1 MKKLNVTMLTLTSAF
16 CMMAGAF
23 FMADVSVAKADNASS
38 AAPMLSTT
46 KVMVSE
52 ENDKM
57 MLVTAIKD
65 MADVYEVGYTFGGT
79 VATTSAETTKYYT
92 SIGDGTTT
100 LTADDIFTE
109 MWVADEGV
117 GMIIWEVEFGFDTAY
132 EYKAYAKVGERN
144 DEGELVLP
152 SEEIVVTPVDAISK
166 TFYLATFKNG
176 EETVSTQIYTDP
188 ASVEV
193 PELAF
198 KPGYVGAWDKE
209 AGNASATINA
219 VYTAVDYTQFT
230 AVPVANTD
238 IQLRNAA
245 ETATIAL
252 PAEFD
257 GYTAVWAKL
266 GETTVGATMDGASVA
281 LTVANLTRGEG
292 KVTLLAYKGTEYKVA
307 EIAVTVADVVIKDKA
322 GLQLL
327 NDDLKNGKTDGSHGP
342 NLYVLAANVDW
353 ESANWNPGYSN
364 QQGTSGRNFWGVLD
378 GRGYAIENYNTQYGL
393 CNKNSTAGVIK
404 NLRLK
409 PIIKS
414 TTTKVA
420 GVCLINQGKIE
431 NCIIE
436 ASIYSAEKSTYVSGV
451 TANNEIGT
459 INNCIVVI
467 NSFASTTNATWI
479 GDVPVYGIAM
489 TKATAG
495 KGSESNCYAI
505 SKVEGQTYYKLTD
518 MYGDGNTAG
527 LYSSVADFFTGV
539 TSLPTANGW
548 NSYWKIENGG
558 LYFNGV
564 QVL

>member
-1 MKKLNVTMLTLTSAF
+1 MKKLNLTMLTLTSAF

-23 FMADVSVAKADNASS
+23 FMADVDVAKAENA
-38 AAPMLSTT
+38 AGTTPTFSTT
-46 KVMVSE
+46 KVMLSKSE
-52 ENDKM
+52 DKM

-65 MADVYEVGYTFGGT
+65 MADVYEVGYTFEGT
-79 VATTSAETTKYYT
+79 VVTKSDETTKYYT

-100 LTADDIFTE
+100 LTADDIFEET
-109 MWVADEGV
+109 WVSEEGV

-132 EYKAYAKVGERN
+132 EYKPYAKVGERA
-144 DEGELVLP
+144 EGGELVLP
-152 SEEIVVTPVDAISK
+152 STENVKTAEAIEK
-166 TFYLATFKNG
+166 TFYKATFKV
-176 EETVSTQIYTDP
+176 EDETVATKVYTD
-188 ASVEV
+188 ATSVV
-193 PELAF
+193 APEIPF
-198 KPGYVGAWDKE
+198 KPGYVGAWSAT
-209 AGNASATINA
+209 AGNASATI
-219 VYTAVDYTQFT
+219 TAEYSEVDYTQFT

-245 ETATIAL
+245 ETVSVAL
-252 PAEFD
+252 PAEFE
-257 GYTAVWAKL
+257 GYTAVWAKQ
-266 GETTVGATMDGASVA
+266 GEQAVGATMDGASVA
-281 LTVANLTRGEG
+281 LTVADLTRGEG

-307 EIAVTVADVVIKDKA
+307 EMAVTVADVVIKDKA

-327 NDDLKNGKTDGSHGP
+327 SDDLMNGKTDGSHGP

-353 ESANWNPGYSN
+353 ESANWTPGYSN
-364 QQGTSGRNFWGVLD
+364 QQGASGRNFWGHLD

-420 GVCLINQGKIE
+420 GICLINQGKIE
-431 NCIIE
+431 NCVVE
-436 ASIYSAEKSTYVSGV
+436 ASIYSAEKNTYVSGV
-451 TANNEIGT
+451 AANNEIGI

-505 SKVEGQTYYKLTD
+505 NKVEGQTYYKFTA
-518 MYGDGNTAG
+518 MYGDGTTAG
-527 LYSSVADFFTGV
+527 LYTEVADFFEDV
-539 TSLPTANGW
+539 TALDKANGW
-548 NSYWKIENGG
+548 ASYWKIEGG
-558 LYFNGV
+558 KLYFKDV